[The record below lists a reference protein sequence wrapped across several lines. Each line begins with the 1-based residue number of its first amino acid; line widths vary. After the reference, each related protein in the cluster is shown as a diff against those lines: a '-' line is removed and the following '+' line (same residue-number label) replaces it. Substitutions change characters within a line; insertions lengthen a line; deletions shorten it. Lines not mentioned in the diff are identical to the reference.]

1 MVYVRADIEGARVTR
16 EPLRV
21 GAYRLWVVCN
31 PSLRRDNFFYG
42 DRILGSKKRFYYSSL
57 TGNVVAVVHN
67 RKQETMQ
74 WILFSIMLL
83 KLSIVFLMR
92 PTNSIV
98 KVVHV
103 SGFDYF
109 HGNTALLP
117 GKWRRQIG
125 SNAYWLSSSSS
136 SSPAGRAL
144 TSRKMFERM
153 SEPLI
158 NALVTSQ
165 QESARLML
173 PSVDT
178 ECMLLGILDHP
189 QNARK
194 TLQKYKITFRQA
206 RQIVELMYT
215 SSNSNNTGTRAKV
228 NTSDNNNIASN
239 WGTLLN
245 LQKKARDVDLPFT
258 NSLKRVLTRAVKI
271 ADTLDSKQV
280 NSEHVLLSLLDF
292 STKDAEPVS
301 STTPPP
307 AQGGVQSIMIRC
319 TEGSTGSDPF
329 NKNQFCKA
337 LLMDMQNTKSNANKD
352 ELIPSG
358 GVKEVSPTPTLKEIG
373 VDLTVAAWNKE
384 LDPVYGR
391 DKEIS
396 MALRILLRR
405 RKNNPC
411 FIGEPGV
418 GKSAIVEGIA
428 QILAAPQMLI
438 DLELDDE
445 EGEDGSFVNGEEEDK
460 RSWWKDRLTTLAKL
474 CPQKLS
480 QHRVISIELGN
491 LVAGTK
497 YRGEFEE
504 RVQSIVQELTDPN
517 APPTI
522 CFIDEIHLLIGAGSA
537 GEGGMDAANILK
549 PALARGKIQIIG
561 ATTIGEYRL
570 GNGDKKCI
578 HTSFF

>member
-1 MVYVRADIEGARVTR
+1 MPPSKFLSKEDILRA
-16 EPLRV
+16 
-21 GAYRLWVVCN
+21 
-31 PSLRRDNFFYG
+31 
-42 DRILGSKKRFYYSSL
+42 
-57 TGNVVAVVHN
+57 
-67 RKQETMQ
+67 
-74 WILFSIMLL
+74 
-83 KLSIVFLMR
+83 
-92 PTNSIV
+92 
-98 KVVHV
+98 
-103 SGFDYF
+103 
-109 HGNTALLP
+109 
-117 GKWRRQIG
+117 
-125 SNAYWLSSSSS
+125 
-136 SSPAGRAL
+136 
-144 TSRKMFERM
+144 
-153 SEPLI
+153 
-158 NALVTSQ
+158 
-165 QESARLML
+165 
-173 PSVDT
+173 
-178 ECMLLGILDHP
+178 
-189 QNARK
+189 
-194 TLQKYKITFRQA
+194 
-206 RQIVELMYT
+206 
-215 SSNSNNTGTRAKV
+215 
-228 NTSDNNNIASN
+228 
-239 WGTLLN
+239 
-245 LQKKARDVDLPFT
+245 
-258 NSLKRVLTRAVKI
+258 
-271 ADTLDSKQV
+271 
-280 NSEHVLLSLLDF
+280 
-292 STKDAEPVS
+292 
-301 STTPPP
+301 
-307 AQGGVQSIMIRC
+307 
-319 TEGSTGSDPF
+319 
-329 NKNQFCKA
+329 
-337 LLMDMQNTKSNANKD
+337 MQNTKSNANKD

-578 HTSFF
+578 HPFFFNHQVSILSHSM